1 MVRDGVIPLFASPL
15 MVCSYDRDY
24 KKELAWI
31 KKQKYRPGGRN
42 EQSED
47 TFILDNK
54 ELKKIRTFFE
64 TKLNKFVTEVLQCTN
79 KFVITQSWLNRAG
92 KGESH
97 YTHTHPNSIVSGV
110 WYPHTHE
117 KLPPIKFFGDR
128 DATVEVTT
136 SSYNHFN
143 NDSFLFPAKSGELL
157 LFPSIM
163 RHGVLPNKYEEKRIS
178 LSFNTWVKGDLGDA
192 SKLTSLPFDRLI

>member
-1 MVRDGVIPLFASPL
+1 MVRDELIPLFPQPL

-31 KKQKYRPGGRN
+31 KKQKYRRGILN

-64 TKLNKFVTEVLQCTN
+64 TKLNKFATEVLQCTN

-97 YTHTHPNSIVSGV
+97 HTHTHSNSIVSGV

-117 KLPPIKFFGDR
+117 KLPPIQFFRDR
-128 DATVEVTT
+128 DKSIELNT
-136 SSYNHFN
+136 SNFNHFN

-178 LSFNTWVKGDLGDA
+178 LSFNTWVKGDLGDVNR
-192 SKLTSLPFDRLI
+192 LTSLPIDRLI

>member
-1 MVRDGVIPLFASPL
+1 MVRDGVIPLFANPL

-64 TKLNKFVTEVLQCTN
+64 TKLNKFVTEVLQYTN

-97 YTHTHPNSIVSGV
+97 NTHTHPNSIVSGV
-110 WYPHTHE
+110 WYPHTNE
-117 KLPPIKFFGDR
+117 KLPPIQFFGGR
-128 DATVEVTT
+128 DVTIEVST
-136 SSYNHFN
+136 SSFNHFN
-143 NDSFLFPAKSGELL
+143 NESYMFPAKSGELL
-157 LFPSIM
+157 LFPSSM

-178 LSFNTWVKGDLGDA
+178 LSFNTWVKGDLGDVNR
-192 SKLTSLPFDRLI
+192 LTSLPIDRLI

>member
-1 MVRDGVIPLFASPL
+1 MVRDEVIPLFASPL

-31 KKQKYRPGGRN
+31 KKQKYHSGGRN

-64 TKLNKFVTEVLQCTN
+64 TKLNKFATKVLQCTN

-92 KGESH
+92 KGRSH
-97 YTHTHPNSIVSGV
+97 HTHKHFNSIISGV
-110 WYPHTHE
+110 WYPYTHE
-117 KLPPIKFFGDR
+117 KLPPIQFYR
-128 DATVEVTT
+128 DKNETIEVNV

-143 NDSFLFPAKSGELL
+143 NESFLFPAKSGELL
-157 LFPSIM
+157 LFPSSM
-163 RHGVLPNKYEEKRIS
+163 RHGVLPNKYDEQRIS
-178 LSFNTWVKGDLGDA
+178 LSFNTWVKGDLGDD
-192 SKLTSLPFDRLI
+192 SRLTLLPIDRLN